1 MARKALL
8 IGTEHYGTAF
18 ARLEATP
25 RNVHALAEVL
35 QAPLIGGF
43 ESAERLI
50 DPDHSKMA
58 RTIETWLSEQDRDD
72 FILLYISG
80 HGVKDMSRQLYFAA
94 STTEKNKQGEL
105 VTSTA
110 IWAGN
115 IRNWLQ
121 TCKAKRQIVILDC
134 CFSGAFGNYIAQDD
148 GAVDVE
154 EVLGAEG
161 RVVLTSSSSMELS
174 FQQKEGKLSVYTHHL
189 IEGITSGAADRDDDG
204 EISTDDVHR
213 YTSRK
218 VQEESPSMTPQIIVT
233 KDTGYLLKI
242 ANAPL
247 GDSKVQYR
255 KEVEKIVE
263 EDEGEIC
270 ELFSRPYLNELQQK
284 LNLSVDSAIE
294 IEALALEP
302 TRQHKLKLKRYRD
315 VVETAIKQGRYPFGD
330 REIKRLEQLR
340 NTLGLSKEDTQ
351 KNLSD
356 TEQKPNNKII
366 SQEDDHKTVDYSK
379 LQQLLKDKQWCK
391 ADGETHNLM
400 NNIIG
405 TASLVRKLKTYP
417 QDTIVEIDR
426 LWADASD
433 EKFGFFAQA
442 RIWQQVNRDK
452 SEFEIRV
459 GWRLPNAAKAINQSK
474 LKLNL
479 EEAEVGHFP
488 AFFKSWGGGGW
499 SFTAYLLDRVS
510 EFWHS
515 GYFIPLESEKGIDY
529 RKLKDLLKAGRWEE
543 SDQETIQLMLAIAN
557 RGSKDWLDPDS
568 LEKFPSQDLKTID
581 QLWVAFSEGRFGFS
595 IQKKIWEES
604 GAPTSNC
611 ANEWKVFGS
620 SVGWRVDGEW
630 LKYSDLRKDPS
641 HSPLGELPTW
651 RRKSDVYID
660 YVCLD
665 FFVYLFARKDL

>member
-35 QAPLIGGF
+35 EAPLIGGF

-417 QDTIVEIDR
+417 QDTIEKIDR

-452 SEFEIRV
+452 SEFEIKV
-459 GWRLPNAAKAINQSK
+459 GWRLPNAAKAINQSQ

-499 SFTAYLLDRVS
+499 SFTEHLLDRVS
-510 EFWHS
+510 E
-515 GYFIPLESEKGIDY
+515 
-529 RKLKDLLKAGRWEE
+529 LLD
-543 SDQETIQLMLAIAN
+543 SDN
-557 RGSKDWLDPDS
+557 NVK
-568 LEKFPSQDLKTID
+568 
-581 QLWVAFSEGRFGFS
+581 
-595 IQKKIWEES
+595 
-604 GAPTSNC
+604 N
-611 ANEWKVFGS
+611 N
-620 SVGWRVDGEW
+620 
-630 LKYSDLRKDPS
+630 
-641 HSPLGELPTW
+641 
-651 RRKSDVYID
+651 
-660 YVCLD
+660 
-665 FFVYLFARKDL
+665 

>member
-1 MARKALL
+1 MTSEAIVIGVNKYQHLQPLDYAQQDAKAVAEFLKTEARFDHVYYFAEDAEPINGVSMQPTQNNLRRILQMRVAKRGLGDGNNFWFFFSGHGMRDGERDFLMPIDGYGEDVAASGISTAQVSEWLRGCGADNVVMILDACRNSGRKDGKGIGDETREDCRQTGVISLFSCSPNQFSYELPQYQQGAFTKALL
-8 IGTEHYGTAF
+8 EGLGTQGACATV
-18 ARLEATP
+18 ARLDEYLKRRVP
-25 RNVHALAEVL
+25 EVVRECLGDRVNQFPYSIAE
-35 QAPLIGGF
+35 PI
-43 ESAERLI
+43 
-50 DPDHSKMA
+50 
-58 RTIETWLSEQDRDD
+58 
-72 FILLYISG
+72 
-80 HGVKDMSRQLYFAA
+80 
-94 STTEKNKQGEL
+94 NK
-105 VTSTA
+105 S
-110 IWAGN
+110 
-115 IRNWLQ
+115 
-121 TCKAKRQIVILDC
+121 
-134 CFSGAFGNYIAQDD
+134 
-148 GAVDVE
+148 
-154 EVLGAEG
+154 
-161 RVVLTSSSSMELS
+161 
-174 FQQKEGKLSVYTHHL
+174 HL
-189 IEGITSGAADRDDDG
+189 ILMPQHSRPEDLNVLKMDAFRAHVAGDLRSAYRCWLRVNIASRGMDMEAIV
-204 EISTDDVHR
+204 EIAKL
-213 YTSRK
+213 Y
-218 VQEESPSMTPQIIVT
+218 PQISRTTIQT
-233 KDTGYLLKI
+233 KD
-242 ANAPL
+242 PP
-247 GDSKVQYR
+247 V
-255 KEVEKIVE
+255 
-263 EDEGEIC
+263 
-270 ELFSRPYLNELQQK
+270 
-284 LNLSVDSAIE
+284 AI
-294 IEALALEP
+294 
-302 TRQHKLKLKRYRD
+302 
-315 VVETAIKQGRYPFGD
+315 
-330 REIKRLEQLR
+330 
-340 NTLGLSKEDTQ
+340 
-351 KNLSD
+351 
-356 TEQKPNNKII
+356 
-366 SQEDDHKTVDYSK
+366 DHKIVDYSK
-379 LQQLLKDKQWCK
+379 LQQLLKDKQWRK

-499 SFTAYLLDRVS
+499 SFTEYLLDRVS

-543 SDQETIQLMLAIAN
+543 SNQETIQLMLAIAN

-581 QLWVAFSEGRFGFS
+581 QLWVAFSKGRFGFS

-604 GAPTSNC
+604 GAPTNNC

>member
-1 MARKALL
+1 MANNWAIVVGINQYKFL
-8 IGTEHYGTAF
+8 
-18 ARLEATP
+18 P
-25 RNVHALAEVL
+25 
-35 QAPLIGGF
+35 QAPLKFAAADALAMRSFLCEEAGFKPNQVLLCGDGGEEF
-43 ESAERLI
+43 S
-50 DPDHSKMA
+50 
-58 RTIETWLSEQDRDD
+58 RDATRSTLRD
-72 FILLYISG
+72 ILLHDVQKAQKADNLWFFFSG
-80 HGVKDMSRQLYFAA
+80 HGIDDHLMPIDGNSRDVEDTAISIHFVTDCLRKCKTKNIVMILDMCRNESRDVGRKNVASIETEIRDLVKQRDGQQSIITLFSCSHGESSYEIADL
-94 STTEKNKQGEL
+94 KQGAFTYALLEGLRSHSILKDLARHLEKRVPEL
-105 VTSTA
+105 HQLSGKNRKQVPLL
-110 IWAGN
+110 IPEPDWKLN
-115 IRNWLQ
+115 DP
-121 TCKAKRQIVILDC
+121 IL
-134 CFSGAFGNYIAQDD
+134 SHYAT
-148 GAVDVE
+148 AVDVVQLKE
-154 EVLGAEG
+154 IALDAECDGDFDRALQLWEQVNLLATKPDDRRRALNKVRDLIG
-161 RVVLTSSSSMELS
+161 RV
-174 FQQKEGKLSVYTHHL
+174 KPIDH
-189 IEGITSGAADRDDDG
+189 
-204 EISTDDVHR
+204 EI
-213 YTSRK
+213 
-218 VQEESPSMTPQIIVT
+218 
-233 KDTGYLLKI
+233 
-242 ANAPL
+242 
-247 GDSKVQYR
+247 
-255 KEVEKIVE
+255 
-263 EDEGEIC
+263 
-270 ELFSRPYLNELQQK
+270 
-284 LNLSVDSAIE
+284 
-294 IEALALEP
+294 
-302 TRQHKLKLKRYRD
+302 
-315 VVETAIKQGRYPFGD
+315 
-330 REIKRLEQLR
+330 
-340 NTLGLSKEDTQ
+340 
-351 KNLSD
+351 
-356 TEQKPNNKII
+356 
-366 SQEDDHKTVDYSK
+366 VDYSK
-379 LQQLLKDKQWCK
+379 LQQLLKDEQWRK

-405 TASLVRKLKTYP
+405 TASLVRKLKNYP
-417 QDTIVEIDR
+417 QDTIEKIDR

-499 SFTAYLLDRVS
+499 SFTEYLLDRVS

-543 SDQETIQLMLAIAN
+543 SNQETIQLMLAIAN

-581 QLWVAFSEGRFGFS
+581 QLWVAFSKGRFGFS

-604 GAPTSNC
+604 GAPTNNC